1 MQTSI
6 SLLSLLA
13 LVGLNGFF
21 VAAEFA
27 LVSVR
32 KTRMEE
38 LVSKG
43 STSANRVLIALKDL
57 DRYIAGTQ
65 VGITIASLALG
76 WIGEPA
82 LVHLIEPVLHFLP
95 VTFAS
100 TASHVFAVAVAFILI
115 TFLHV
120 VVGELVPKSMAIQM
134 PERVALA
141 IALPMRVAI
150 TLFQPLI
157 YCLNGTGNALLR
169 ILGFEP
175 AGEHHSIHS
184 VDELEILV
192 KQSHKAGVL
201 DDLEQDMLQRTFRFS
216 ELTAGEVMIPRTDVV
231 ALDLSRPLEE
241 TLSQIANLIH
251 SRILVFDRYL
261 DQIQGI
267 IHVQEVL
274 KKMIQEGTI
283 TDLRPLIR
291 PALFVPDSMTLD
303 RLLDTFRRER
313 SQLAVVVDE
322 YGGTSGLI
330 TLEDV
335 VEEVFGDMQDTLE
348 AEQPDIQR
356 LPDGRFIVR
365 GDVRLDDLYEETGW
379 HLIDE
384 DADTVAGFVMNR
396 LGRVARLSDI
406 VETPFGKIQVTDM
419 SRVRITR
426 VSLLPKPEDPPDSG
440 EIKQE
445 L

>member
-6 SLLSLLA
+6 SLLTLFA

-38 LVSKG
+38 LSAKG
-43 STSANRVLIALKDL
+43 SGSAARVLLALRDL

-82 LVHLIEPVLHFLP
+82 LVHLIEPALGWLP
-95 VTFAS
+95 GVAAT
-100 TASHVFAVAVAFILI
+100 TASHVIAVAVAFMLI

-120 VVGELVPKSMAIQM
+120 VVGELVPKSMALQM

-141 IALPMRVAI
+141 VALPMRLAVL
-150 TLFQPLI
+150 LFLPLV
-157 YCLNGTGNALLR
+157 YCLNGVGNVLLR
-169 ILGFEP
+169 FLGFEP
-175 AGEHHSIHS
+175 AGEHHNIHS

-192 KQSHKAGVL
+192 RQSHKAGVL
-201 DDLEQDMLQRTFRFS
+201 DDLEQEMLQRTFRFS
-216 ELTAGEVMIPRTDVV
+216 ELTAGEVMIPRTDVI

-241 TLSQIANLIH
+241 ILAQIANLIH
-251 SRILVFDRYL
+251 SRIPVFDRYL

-274 KKMIQEGTI
+274 KKMIQEGNI

-322 YGGTSGLI
+322 YGGTSGLV

-348 AEQPDIQR
+348 AEQPEIQKSA
-356 LPDGRFIVR
+356 DGRFIVR
-365 GDVRLDDLYEETGW
+365 GDVRLDDLQEATGW
-379 HLIDE
+379 KLTDE
-384 DADTVAGFVMNR
+384 DADTVAGYVMNR

-406 VETPFGKIQVTDM
+406 VETPYGKIQVTDM

-426 VSLLPKPEDPPDSG
+426 VSLLPKSETHTEST
-440 EIKQE
+440 
-445 L
+445 